1 MASNPLTLACYS
13 KTDLSIE
20 RDLKTG
26 LETSTQVQYTK
37 REKMTN
43 DKDDIYS
50 QVTPQTITTA
60 HATKIIQVESFTN

>member
-26 LETSTQVQYTK
+26 LETSTQVHK
-37 REKMTN
+37 EREMTN